1 MELTLV
7 AVTNDL
13 AFDYFFSV
21 FLNILWVFAPM
32 YLSLVMISSK
42 SH

>member
-1 MELTLV
+1 MTLTIV

-21 FLNILWVFAPM
+21 VLNVFWVFAPM
-32 YLSLVMISSK
+32 LLALTLLSSRR
-42 SH
+42 